1 MNETTQ
7 DISGTPRLTGITVL
21 AAEDDEINQIVLDD
35 ILRYEGAQVEMV
47 GTGRAAVD
55 RVTEAGPKAF
65 HLVLMDIQMPEMD
78 GYEAA
83 RRIHAHAPDL
93 PIIGQTA
100 NSGPEELARCRAAGM
115 SAQISKPIDPE
126 ALVTLIRQYTVERI
140 SEMIDWRALEA
151 RFPGKADFIRRL
163 LGVFIQ
169 SQTPTVAN
177 LRAAAADGDIDTIA
191 LIAHPLKSSS
201 GNIMANGLMALALRT
216 EQASRQSQPEALTL
230 AEELASALEATLA
243 EVAKRL
249 DT

>member
-1 MNETTQ
+1 MNETSQ
-7 DISGTPRLTGITVL
+7 DISATPRLTGITVL

-35 ILRYEGAQVEMV
+35 VLRYEGAQVEIV

-65 HLVLMDIQMPEMD
+65 QLVLMDIQMPEMD

-83 RRIHAHAPDL
+83 RRIHAHSPDL

-100 NSGPEELARCRAAGM
+100 NSGAEEQARCRAAGM
-115 SAQISKPIDPE
+115 AAQISKPIDPE
-126 ALVTLIRQYTVERI
+126 ALVALIRRHTLERPAGT
-140 SEMIDWRALEA
+140 IDWQALDS

-169 SQTPTVAN
+169 SQTPTVAT
-177 LRAAAADGDIDTIA
+177 LRAAAASGDISAIA
-191 LIAHPLKSSS
+191 PIAHPLKSSS
-201 GNIMANGLMALALRT
+201 GNIMANALMALALRA

-230 AEELASALEATLA
+230 AEELATALEATLA
-243 EVAKRL
+243 EIAVRL
-249 DT
+249 ES